1 MICPTCHSE
10 NPEGSLFCT
19 TCGSSLASADVAPK
33 ADAPSAVCPACGA
46 AVEEG
51 FAFCTACRAPL
62 ASGVSNDADLQA
74 DAAARVSEPDDAATT
89 LLAENAVSFAE
100 PEPDDAATTLLA
112 ENAVSFTAA
121 ESNDAA
127 TTLLAE
133 DAPAAGAPT
142 PDGPSPFET
151 YNVMGDAPA
160 AAPAA
165 GFCSSCGAPVQPD
178 EAFCSSCG
186 ARIGAPA
193 PAADAAASA
202 VAAGQLDVTVPDMAR
217 ASAYGP
223 AATTPGA
230 APAAAGVAPYATMPA
245 AAPTPEPP
253 AKRGGKG
260 KIVAIV
266 VGVLAVL
273 ALIGGGIGWY
283 LHDQHEQEV
292 AAQQAAEEAA
302 HAPRKVTIDII
313 AEGWDTKAG
322 ASRLPVRIVGED
334 LDGEAVDEIQ
344 YVASDGTGIE
354 IRQGEYEFAFP
365 GSPIAADGTIYTPP
379 SGAIEVSVSSEDADA
394 VIDATGDTSLTLAPI
409 DALEV
414 TDEQIEA
421 AYQLALA
428 DEDEGA
434 PDADSLR
441 SAAVARHDEAVAAK
455 EEAEAAAA
463 EEAARE
469 ARHVVAANYELYLPE
484 YWDGRVTVEVDGNTV
499 TIRSKAYPRLDVCTI
514 QVQRGATIDRGDY
527 LTSCMGDVDLGQGH
541 YASVWATRW
550 GPKIAELYSMAT
562 SDPDDYYSLEE
573 ATEIVDLQTGGA
585 IAYMT
590 VRDDFVETGNAH
602 SQLVDDYLRANVVN
616 AITPR

>member
-19 TCGSSLASADVAPK
+19 SCGSSLAGADAASS

-51 FAFCTACRAPL
+51 FAFCTACGASL
-62 ASGVSNDADLQA
+62 AGGASNDADTQA
-74 DAAARVSEPDDAATT
+74 GVAAPVSEPNDAATT
-89 LLAENAVSFAE
+89 LLAENAASFAA
-100 PEPDDAATTLLA
+100 PDSDDAATTLLA

-121 ESNDAA
+121 EPNDAA
-127 TTLLAE
+127 TTLPAE
-133 DAPAAGAPT
+133 DVPAAGASA
-142 PDGPSPFET
+142 PDSPSPFET
-151 YNVMGDAPA
+151 YNVMGG
-160 AAPAA
+160 APAA

-193 PAADAAASA
+193 PAAPAAAA
-202 VAAGQLDVTVPDMAR
+202 EQLDVTVPDMAR
-217 ASAYGP
+217 VSAYGS
-223 AATTPGA
+223 AVTTPGA
-230 APAAAGVAPYATMPA
+230 APAAAGVAPYAPMPA
-245 AAPTPEPP
+245 VAPAPEPP

-266 VGVLAVL
+266 VGVLAAL

-283 LHDQHEQEV
+283 LHNQHEQEV

-313 AEGWDTKAG
+313 AEGWDTTAG

-334 LDGEAVDEIQ
+334 LDGEEVDEVQ

-354 IRQGEYEFAFP
+354 IRQGDYEFAFP

-379 SGAIEVSVSSEDADA
+379 SGAIDVTVESEDADA
-394 VIDATGDTSLTLAPI
+394 VIDATGDMSLTLAPI

-514 QVQRGATIDRGDY
+514 QVQRGATVDRGDY

-585 IAYMT
+585 IAYTT

>member
-19 TCGSSLASADVAPK
+19 SCGSSLAGADTAP
-33 ADAPSAVCPACGA
+33 AANVPSAVCPACGA

-51 FAFCTACRAPL
+51 FAFCTACG
-62 ASGVSNDADLQA
+62 ASLVGGASNDADAQA
-74 DAAARVSEPDDAATT
+74 DVAAPVPEPNDAATT
-89 LLAENAVSFAE
+89 LLAENAVSFAA

-121 ESNDAA
+121 EPNDAA

-133 DAPAAGAPT
+133 DAPAAGASPS
-142 PDGPSPFET
+142 DGPSPFET
-151 YNVMGDAPA
+151 YNVMGDAL
-160 AAPAA
+160 AA

-186 ARIGAPA
+186 ARIGAPT
-193 PAADAAASA
+193 PAA
-202 VAAGQLDVTVPDMAR
+202 AAGQLDVTVPDMAR
-217 ASAYGP
+217 VSAYGS
-223 AATTPGA
+223 AVTTPGA
-230 APAAAGVAPYATMPA
+230 APAAAGVAPYAPMPA
-245 AAPTPEPP
+245 AAPAPEPP

-260 KIVAIV
+260 KIVAII
-266 VGVLAVL
+266 VGVLAAL

-283 LHDQHEQEV
+283 LHNQHEQEV

-313 AEGWDTKAG
+313 AEGWDTTAG

-334 LDGEAVDEIQ
+334 LDGEEVDEIQ

-354 IRQGEYEFAFP
+354 IRRGDYEFAFP

-379 SGAIEVSVSSEDADA
+379 SGAIDVTVESEDADA
-394 VIDATGDTSLTLAPI
+394 VIDATGDTSLTLVPI

-441 SAAVARHDEAVAAK
+441 SAAVARRDEAVAAK

-514 QVQRGATIDRGDY
+514 QVQRGATVDRGDY

-585 IAYMT
+585 IAYTT

>member
-19 TCGSSLASADVAPK
+19 SCGSSLAGADTAPAADVS
-33 ADAPSAVCPACGA
+33 SAVCPACGA

-51 FAFCTACRAPL
+51 FAFCTACGAPL
-62 ASGVSNDADLQA
+62 AGGASNDADTQA
-74 DAAARVSEPDDAATT
+74 DVAAPVSEPNDAATT
-89 LLAENAVSFAE
+89 LLAENAASFAA

-112 ENAVSFTAA
+112 ENAVSLTAA

-127 TTLLAE
+127 TTLLSE
-133 DAPAAGAPT
+133 GAPVAGASV

-160 AAPAA
+160 AEPAA
-165 GFCSSCGAPVQPD
+165 GFCSSCGAPIQPD

-186 ARIGAPA
+186 ARIGAPT
-193 PAADAAASA
+193 PAAAAE
-202 VAAGQLDVTVPDMAR
+202 QLDVTVPDMAR
-217 ASAYGP
+217 VSAYGS
-223 AATTPGA
+223 AVTASGA
-230 APAAAGVAPYATMPA
+230 VPAAAGVAPYAPMPA
-245 AAPTPEPP
+245 VAPAPEPP

-266 VGVLAVL
+266 VGVLAAL

-283 LHDQHEQEV
+283 LHNQHEQEV

-313 AEGWDTKAG
+313 AEGWDTTAG

-334 LDGEAVDEIQ
+334 LDGEEVDEIQ

-354 IRQGEYEFAFP
+354 IRQGDYEFAFP

-379 SGAIEVSVSSEDADA
+379 SGAIDVTVESEDADA
-394 VIDATGDTSLTLAPI
+394 VIDATGDMSLTLVPI

-499 TIRSKAYPRLDVCTI
+499 TIRSKAHPRLDVCTI
-514 QVQRGATIDRGDY
+514 QVQRGATVDRGDY

-585 IAYMT
+585 IAYTT

>member
-19 TCGSSLASADVAPK
+19 SCGSSLAGADTAPAADV
-33 ADAPSAVCPACGA
+33 PSAVCPACGA

-51 FAFCTACRAPL
+51 FAFCTACGAPL
-62 ASGVSNDADLQA
+62 AGGASNDADAQA
-74 DAAARVSEPDDAATT
+74 DVATPVSEP
-89 LLAENAVSFAE
+89 
-100 PEPDDAATTLLA
+100 
-112 ENAVSFTAA
+112 
-121 ESNDAA
+121 NDAA

-133 DAPAAGAPT
+133 DASAAGASA

-160 AAPAA
+160 AEPAA
-165 GFCSSCGAPVQPD
+165 GFCSSCGAPIQPD

-193 PAADAAASA
+193 PAAPAA
-202 VAAGQLDVTVPDMAR
+202 AAGQLDVTVPDMAR
-217 ASAYGP
+217 VSAYGS
-223 AATTPGA
+223 AVTTPGS
-230 APAAAGVAPYATMPA
+230 APAAAGVAPCAPMPA
-245 AAPTPEPP
+245 AAPVPEPP

-266 VGVLAVL
+266 VGVLAAL

-283 LHDQHEQEV
+283 LHNQHEQEV

-313 AEGWDTKAG
+313 AEGWDTTAG

-354 IRQGEYEFAFP
+354 IRQGDYEFAFP
-365 GSPIAADGTIYTPP
+365 GSPIAADGTIYIVP
-379 SGAIEVSVSSEDADA
+379 SGAIDVTVESEDADA

-573 ATEIVDLQTGGA
+573 ANEIVDLQTGGA
-585 IAYMT
+585 IAYTT

>member
-19 TCGSSLASADVAPK
+19 SCGSSLAGADTAPAADV
-33 ADAPSAVCPACGA
+33 PSAVCPACGA

-51 FAFCTACRAPL
+51 FAFCTACGASL
-62 ASGVSNDADLQA
+62 AGGASNDADAQA
-74 DAAARVSEPDDAATT
+74 DVAAPVPEPNDAATT
-89 LLAENAVSFAE
+89 LLAENAVSFAA
-100 PEPDDAATTLLA
+100 PDPDDAATTLLA

-121 ESNDAA
+121 EPNDSA

-133 DAPAAGAPT
+133 NAPAAGASA

-151 YNVMGDAPA
+151 YSVMGDAPA
-160 AAPAA
+160 AEPAA
-165 GFCSSCGAPVQPD
+165 AFCSSCGAPIQPD

-193 PAADAAASA
+193 PAAPAAAA
-202 VAAGQLDVTVPDMAR
+202 EQLDVTVPDMAR
-217 ASAYGP
+217 VSAYGS
-223 AATTPGA
+223 AVTTPGA
-230 APAAAGVAPYATMPA
+230 VPAAAGVAPYAPMPA
-245 AAPTPEPP
+245 AAPAPEPP

-283 LHDQHEQEV
+283 LHNQHEQEV

-313 AEGWDTKAG
+313 AEGWDTTAG

-334 LDGEAVDEIQ
+334 LDGEEVDEIQ

-354 IRQGEYEFAFP
+354 IRQGDYEFAFP

-379 SGAIEVSVSSEDADA
+379 SGAIDVTVESEDADA

-514 QVQRGATIDRGDY
+514 QVQRGATVDRGDY

-585 IAYMT
+585 IAYTT

-602 SQLVDDYLRANVVN
+602 SQLVDGYLRANVVN